1 MAEQNPELISYL
13 VQVHFVLKSWDEN
26 KYEAVYADMAKAGL
40 HRQHTN
46 GSGLKDTLP
55 KGVVM
60 GLFTGYNAGDVT
72 AVVRNAAL
80 VVLGNLKLQ
89 ADVSIMAG
97 AQAAWVVFKS

>member
-1 MAEQNPELISYL
+1 
-13 VQVHFVLKSWDEN
+13 
-26 KYEAVYADMAKAGL
+26 MAKAGL

-72 AVVRNAAL
+72 AFVRNAAL

-97 AQAAWVVFKS
+97 EQAAWVVFKS

>member
-1 MAEQNPELISYL
+1 MAEQAQEHIPYL
-13 VQVHFVLKSWDEN
+13 VHVHFDLKSWDEN

-46 GSGLKDTLP
+46 GAGLKDTLP

-72 AVVRNAAL
+72 AFVRNAVL
-80 VVLGNLKLQ
+80 VVLANLKLK
-89 ADVSIMAG
+89 ADVGIIAG
-97 AQAAWVVFKS
+97 EKAAWVVFQS

>member
-13 VQVHFVLKSWDEN
+13 VQVHFVLKAWDEN
-26 KYEAVYADMAKAGL
+26 KYEAVYTDMAKAGL

-55 KGVVM
+55 KGVAM

-72 AVVRNAAL
+72 AFVRNAVL
-80 VVLGNLKLQ
+80 VVLANLKLQ
-89 ADVSIMAG
+89 ADVSIIAG
-97 AQAAWVVFKS
+97 ERAAWVVFKS

>member
-1 MAEQNPELISYL
+1 MAEQNPELITYL
-13 VQVHFVLKSWDEN
+13 VQAHFVLKNWDEN

-46 GSGLKDTLP
+46 GAGLKDTLP

-60 GLFTGYNAGDVT
+60 GLFTGYNAADVT
-72 AVVRNAAL
+72 AFVRNAAL

-89 ADVSIMAG
+89 ADVSIIAG
-97 AQAAWVVFKS
+97 EKSAWVVFKS